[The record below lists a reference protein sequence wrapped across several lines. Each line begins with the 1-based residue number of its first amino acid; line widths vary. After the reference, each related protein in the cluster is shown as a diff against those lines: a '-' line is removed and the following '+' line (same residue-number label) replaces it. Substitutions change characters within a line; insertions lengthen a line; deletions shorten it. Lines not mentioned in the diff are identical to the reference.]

1 MKIYK
6 CTSKYYNDGSVE
18 YKVEKLNLTKR
29 MKNSFESTQTCD
41 IYVDYFV
48 TLGELMDFTKGF
60 DENAV
65 CIP

>member
-6 CTSKYYNDGSVE
+6 CTSKYYDTGLVE
-18 YKVEKLNLTKR
+18 YKIEKVNLNKR
-29 MKNSFESTQTCD
+29 MKNTFESTPTCD
-41 IYVDYFV
+41 TYVDYFV